1 MHSREQ
7 VKTHISHRP
16 SGSPHRFRIDEDI
29 EGEDFRDVR
38 RRLSPVKTRTANQSH
53 YDQVPMDTRTRIA
66 HRDAEKSLRK
76 IRSETR
82 ILLSKI
88 SEPEDESMEPA
99 LRRRATFKDREPAGL
114 SVPSS
119 ATSLTGDTSPDRP
132 RLSAKEKGK
141 GKASATTFEQSGVQ
155 NPSRPRRPV
164 TERDREHGQKHHVDR
179 ASKSERPG
187 LASRDKAKAKEAIRE
202 QSDVPRSTRTSN
214 QQHAGRSQQPTAET
228 AGEHQCDW
236 KDKFNTLKAEIED
249 GLQGQDSGAIEVGQD
264 HQCDWKDKYVA
275 LKSEVEA
282 DGGQQG
288 DLGLEGL
295 TIVLHMRGK
304 DDLVINTDLRELDQR

>member
-1 MHSREQ
+1 MRSREQ
-7 VKTHISHRP
+7 AKTYRSHRP
-16 SGSPHRFRIDEDI
+16 SGSPHRFRTDEET

-38 RRLSPVKTRTANQSH
+38 RRLSPTKTRTAKQS
-53 YDQVPMDTRTRIA
+53 YDDQLPMDTRTRIA

-76 IRSETR
+76 IRSEAR

-88 SEPEDESMEPA
+88 SEPEDESMEA
-99 LRRRATFKDREPAGL
+99 AVRRSATFKDHQPAGL

-119 ATSLTGDTSPDRP
+119 ATSLTGDISPERP

-141 GKASATTFEQSGVQ
+141 GKASATTFEQSRAQ
-155 NPSRPRRPV
+155 HPSKPPRPA
-164 TERDREHGQKHHVDR
+164 TETGREHHVDR
-179 ASKSERPG
+179 ASKSGRPG
-187 LASRDKAKAKEAIRE
+187 VTSWDKGRGKEAVRE

-214 QQHAGRSQQPTAET
+214 QQHASKSHQPTAER

-236 KDKFNTLKAEIED
+236 KDKYNTLKVEIED
-249 GLQGQDSGAIEVGQD
+249 GRQGQESGVVDIGQD
-264 HQCDWKDKYVA
+264 HQCDWKEKYLA
-275 LKSEVEA
+275 LESEVEA
-282 DGGQQG
+282 GQGQQG